1 MRGEWGRGVWR
12 ARQQTSP
19 SWLGFFEGRPKVRS
33 SNVTSAEGPRGIR
46 SISITSVERFVWNY
60 AMLQISGP
68 LRTLIHLIPR
78 QSNLYKFAFFPL
90 LMPQTHQ
97 PSGVFKPNPSFD
109 FHRHIFSVNFVNNT
123 KMFVKEVFLY
133 YFVYNNKNETIIII
147 ITIMI

>member
-1 MRGEWGRGVWR
+1 MRGERGRGVWR

-68 LRTLIHLIPR
+68 LGTLIHLIPR
-78 QSNLYKFAFFPL
+78 QSNLYKFAFFLSSCHRPI
-90 LMPQTHQ
+90 
-97 PSGVFKPNPSFD
+97 NPRGSLNQIHI
-109 FHRHIFSVNFVNNT
+109 HRHIFSVNFVNNT
-123 KMFVKEVFLY
+123 KMFVDI
-133 YFVYNNKNETIIII
+133 N
-147 ITIMI
+147 